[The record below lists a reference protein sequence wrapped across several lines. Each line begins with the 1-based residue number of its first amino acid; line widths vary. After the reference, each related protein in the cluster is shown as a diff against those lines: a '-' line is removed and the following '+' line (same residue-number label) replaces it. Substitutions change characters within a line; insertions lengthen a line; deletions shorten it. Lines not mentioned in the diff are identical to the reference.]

1 MPARVIDGK
10 LTSRA
15 SNPNSRCRS
24 TEHHPSIGVG
34 AGEGEEIGP
43 CGMESEI
50 NQSKSVDI
58 CARDQSQ
65 TSDRHI
71 VQEMI
76 ATTVSVPLDAAQRV
90 VEADAR

>member
-1 MPARVIDGK
+1 
-10 LTSRA
+10 
-15 SNPNSRCRS
+15 
-24 TEHHPSIGVG
+24 
-34 AGEGEEIGP
+34 
-43 CGMESEI
+43 MESEI